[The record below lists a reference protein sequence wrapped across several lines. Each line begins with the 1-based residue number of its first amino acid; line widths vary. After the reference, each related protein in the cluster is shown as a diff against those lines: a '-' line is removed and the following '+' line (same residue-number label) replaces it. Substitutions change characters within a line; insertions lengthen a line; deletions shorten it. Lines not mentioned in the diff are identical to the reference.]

1 MLYNYLL
8 LLMIGHILGDFY
20 FQTEKIAEK
29 KDNKYTGVLLHSVE
43 YLLAM
48 LIPMIPVVSWDMLL
62 AAIYSSIIH
71 FVIDT
76 VKYLLL
82 KTKKV
87 SKNGKTFIID
97 QGLHILSI
105 FILSY
110 IMYCWNFN
118 ISHFSIVFDIFNVF
132 EINKMLLARWLL
144 CVLILHIP
152 TNILIQNLLGGYKP
166 KAPNG
171 DIIVIDNRVGR
182 KIGSIERLIM
192 LMFIAMDQY
201 AAMGLVLIAKSIAR
215 YDKITK
221 DEKFAEYYL
230 LGTLLSTAS
239 VVLCKVLLL

>member
-20 FQTEKIAEK
+20 FQTEKIAEI
-29 KDNKYTGVLLHSVE
+29 KDKKYTGVLLHSVE

-152 TNILIQNLLGGYKP
+152 TNILIQNLLGET
-166 KAPNG
+166 
-171 DIIVIDNRVGR
+171 VR
-182 KIGSIERLIM
+182 KL
-192 LMFIAMDQY
+192 
-201 AAMGLVLIAKSIAR
+201 
-215 YDKITK
+215 
-221 DEKFAEYYL
+221 
-230 LGTLLSTAS
+230 TA
-239 VVLCKVLLL
+239 